1 MSENELTD
9 KEIEAIRAAAAK
21 LPLVEPSRDLWPGI
35 EARLG
40 AQVVDINHLAQ
51 RRPRGIVVST
61 RMLASAAAILMMATA
76 GTTYL
81 VLRDRLPADGTVTA
95 VAPGAQPVQGG
106 LVTQASLPVGGE
118 FGAYTQEIDDLQGA
132 IAERRSR
139 LDPATIAVIE
149 RNLRIIDGAIEE
161 SRRALA
167 NDPASPLLTA
177 LLSEALAN
185 KVRLLRQAALL
196 PPLT

>member
-9 KEIEAIRAAAAK
+9 REVEAIRAAAAK
-21 LPLVEPSRDLWPGI
+21 LPLVEPARDLWPGI

-40 AQVVDINHLAQ
+40 AQVADINSRA
-51 RRPRGIVVST
+51 RGRARGIVVST
-61 RMLASAAAILMMATA
+61 RLLAIAATVLMMATA

-81 VLRDRLPADGTVTA
+81 VLRDRTTGGETTA
-95 VAPGAQPVQGG
+95 AAGPGPRAGQAG
-106 LVTQASLPVGGE
+106 LVSPASLPGGGV
-118 FGAYTQEIDDLQGA
+118 FGPYTEEIDNLQGA
-132 IAERRSR
+132 IAERRPK

-149 RNLRIIDGAIEE
+149 RNLRVIDAAIEE
-161 SRRALA
+161 SKRALA
-167 NDPASPLLTA
+167 RDPNSELLTA